1 VPIFLCADDEEAK
14 SAVKRLAEDL
24 GFIGMDSGALE
35 HAALVEGAADLL
47 RLQIVAMGL
56 GPFATLSIKV
66 LS

>member
-1 VPIFLCADDEEAK
+1 
-14 SAVKRLAEDL
+14 
-24 GFIGMDSGALE
+24 MDSGGLE

>member
-1 VPIFLCADDEEAK
+1 MRSSGSKPRI
-14 SAVKRLAEDL
+14 EDL
-24 GFIGMDSGALE
+24 GFISMDSGGLE